1 MIEQRKWRGGCQG
14 RAARQNLLPALAT
27 YIAQSTLLGLTLH
40 VSARESIVSDIIDA
54 AGVQR
59 GFTVVRGE
67 VIEICYEIPSL
78 RGTPCDVVYNGTAS
92 GNQVA
97 ADTVGLAGRDVSVTP
112 FVDSAGTTQGV
123 VVSGLSLSSSL
134 TTLSLQCVESLT
146 WLETFLR
153 DAKSEGIIQIV
164 FQCWLF
170 SISLVALI
178 MESIPHF
185 VVVLA
190 SHGAVTA
197 WSIFRLYSERA
208 AETTYD
214 DIVSGAC
221 DGADVLGG
229 WPSGVIQYAIIG
241 INGSVFLCTIFLVYR
256 LEKVYGKEMFSSV
269 GSSPAVTRILKLLHR
284 LTVFLRFASF
294 YIVVSAAAWFDKRK
308 TGIVP
313 PYSHSI
319 LQDAAFVVVCVIIP
333 PWFCL
338 GLRSIPLE
346 QRGWFLIFFFLTAV
360 LLVFSA
366 LSFTSALFR
375 YEIGAW
381 SFLGCLSI
389 IADLLLVVSC
399 ILALVCRV
407 HFGLGLKQFLVV
419 QAELRKSGFAQDR
432 FVLDPNRVTVTI
444 TSTTTTS
451 AFPEKIKFPYDS
463 GGRPVSPTPLRH
475 DKSESDSLSER
486 SKCSVH
492 SETFVTWLAAAEKY
506 GLSDEEKNKRSERSL
521 DYPRFPPGLG
531 HVATPIVESALR
543 REDTSTWEG
552 KEPEFGDDES
562 GRLSVASVIVVRE
575 TEVSSVAC
583 RSEPACKA
591 RL

>member
-1 MIEQRKWRGGCQG
+1 MIAHRLVLCFF
-14 RAARQNLLPALAT
+14 LLALAT
-27 YIAQSTLLGLTLH
+27 CVAQSTLLGLTLRA
-40 VSARESIVSDIIDA
+40 SARERSIVSDIIDV

-67 VIEICYEIPSL
+67 VIEICYGIPSL

-92 GNQVA
+92 GNQGECA
-97 ADTVGLAGRDVSVTP
+97 
-112 FVDSAGTTQGV
+112 
-123 VVSGLSLSSSL
+123 
-134 TTLSLQCVESLT
+134 QCVESLT

-153 DAKSEGIIQIV
+153 DAKSEDIIQIV

-170 SISLVALI
+170 SISLIALI
-178 MESIPHF
+178 MESIPHLI
-185 VVVLA
+185 VVLA

-197 WSIFRLYSERA
+197 WTIFSLYGERA

-221 DGADVLGG
+221 AGVDVLGG

-241 INGSVFLCTIFLVYR
+241 INGGVFLCTLFLVYR

-269 GSSPAVTRILKLLHR
+269 GSSPAVTRVLKLLHW
-284 LTVFLRFASF
+284 LTVFLQFSSF
-294 YIVVSAAAWFDKRK
+294 YIVASAAAWFDKRK
-308 TGIVP
+308 TGIVS
-313 PYSHSI
+313 PYAHSI
-319 LQDAAFVVVCVIIP
+319 LQDVAFIVVTAVIP
-333 PWFCL
+333 PWFFL
-338 GLRSIPLE
+338 GLRSIRLE
-346 QRGWFLIFFFLTAV
+346 QRGWFLVFFLLSVV
-360 LLVFSA
+360 LVAFSA

-399 ILALVCRV
+399 ILAVVCRV
-407 HFGLGLKQFLVV
+407 HFGLGLKQFLIV

-451 AFPEKIKFPYDS
+451 AFPEKIKFPYD
-463 GGRPVSPTPLRH
+463 GVGRPLSPTPERRN
-475 DKSESDSLSER
+475 KSEPDSSSER

-492 SETFVTWLAAAEKY
+492 SETFATWLAAAEKY
-506 GLSDEEKNKRSERSL
+506 GPSDEEKNERSEGSL

-531 HVATPIVESALR
+531 HVATPTVKSTLGRAS
-543 REDTSTWEG
+543 DTSTLEG
-552 KEPEFGDDES
+552 KEPEFGDDE
-562 GRLSVASVIVVRE
+562 GARLSVASVVVVGE
-575 TEVSSVAC
+575 AGVSSEAC